1 MIGALNYLKKK
12 GLNKDKNLRCVVFFP
27 DSTQNYQSKFVMDEW
42 MVGNGFYEPK
52 VLTDDSC
59 PLSKMTVSD
68 LDVKETPFFNHD

>member
-1 MIGALNYLKKK
+1 
-12 GLNKDKNLRCVVFFP
+12 
-27 DSTQNYQSKFVMDEW
+27 MDEW